1 MEINQ
6 KIRELRISKG
16 ISQVFVAKEL
26 WISVSAYNMK
36 ETGKCSFKA
45 QELKCVAKV
54 LNEKPAIFLNN
65 NST

>member
-26 WISVSAYNMK
+26 RISVSAYNMK
-36 ETGKCSFKA
+36 EAGKRSFKA
-45 QELKCVAKV
+45 QELKYVAKA
-54 LNEKPAIFLNN
+54 LNENPAIFFE
-65 NST
+65 

>member
-26 WISVSAYNMK
+26 RISVSAYNMK
-36 ETGKCSFKA
+36 ETGKRSFKA
-45 QELKCVAKV
+45 QELKCVAKT
-54 LNEKPAIFLNN
+54 LNENPSIFFE
-65 NST
+65 